1 MARITSPVYSILSPP
16 RGESEMS
23 QLVSVTLLHQESTAP
38 VKNGGLLLNSPFLL
52 VPLFLPVSYKRKENI
67 TKKMNLERKKVKPLC
82 FFFVNFFWRGKTFQY
97 VDSQINS
104 DKLGVYVSSASFNL
118 AISRDTSTERI
129 NFFSKFKNVLTAFY
143 LLQEPRKVIS
153 IVSNGPTR

>member
-52 VPLFLPVSYKRKENI
+52 VPLFFTSKLQKKRKYHKENEYRE
-67 TKKMNLERKKVKPLC
+67 KKSQTFVLFFRQFFLEGEDFL
-82 FFFVNFFWRGKTFQY
+82 Y

-104 DKLGVYVSSASFNL
+104 DKLGVYVSSASLNL

-129 NFFSKFKNVLTAFY
+129 NFYSKFKNVLTAFY
-143 LLQEPRKVIS
+143 LL
-153 IVSNGPTR
+153 

>member
-52 VPLFLPVSYKRKENI
+52 VPLFFTSKRFLFTVGTPQGNI
-67 TKKMNLERKKVKPLC
+67 YCE
-82 FFFVNFFWRGKTFQY
+82 
-97 VDSQINS
+97 
-104 DKLGVYVSSASFNL
+104 
-118 AISRDTSTERI
+118 
-129 NFFSKFKNVLTAFY
+129 
-143 LLQEPRKVIS
+143 
-153 IVSNGPTR
+153 

>member
-52 VPLFLPVSYKRKENI
+52 VPLFSPVSYKRKENI
-67 TKKMNLERKKVKPLC
+67 TKKMNLERKKSNLC
-82 FFFVNFFWRGKTFQY
+82 AFVSSIFLKGEDFLQ

-104 DKLGVYVSSASFNL
+104 DKLGVYVSSASLNL
-118 AISRDTSTERI
+118 EISRDTSTERI

-143 LLQEPRKVIS
+143 LPQEPRKVIS
-153 IVSNGPTR
+153 IVNNGPAR